1 MQKQKNRRFTINNQ
15 KKVLVLLFAVLVA
28 FAVLFGR
35 IVWLIRNNET
45 EYQKQILSQRS
56 YDSKT
61 LPARRGDIVDSKGVK
76 LATCEKV
83 YNLVV
88 DASVMTTRDGK
99 YVDKTLEALGQCF
112 PQLNIADIRQF
123 VLQNPRNQWHVVLKK
138 LTFDEISEFKVMQ
151 SEDDEIKGIWFEEE
165 FRRVYPGGSLAADV
179 IGFTRSDNQGL
190 YGLEEYYNKELNGTD
205 GRTYGYLDDDL
216 NLQRTVKPAVDGY
229 TIHSTLDFN
238 VQSIVEKYLKKFN
251 DEHMDHA
258 HPGNGAENLGC
269 IVMEVNTGNILAMAS
284 YPTFDLNDTKN
295 TAALLGS
302 PQVEQVDKEN
312 GYFEIKKTGNYID
325 QALLD
330 SMTPEETLVNLNYL
344 WKNYCITSSYEPGS
358 TFKPFTVA
366 AALETDSIAPDSY
379 YECLGSWQ
387 VGPHN
392 IHCHNRYGDGTISL
406 RTAVAQSCNVAMMK
420 IATTMGAE
428 KFCKFQ
434 SAFNFGL
441 KTNIDLAGEARTADF
456 LRSADEMQPADLA
469 TYSFGQNFNVT
480 MIQLITG
487 FCSLINGG
495 YYYEPHMV
503 SKITNS
509 SGVTVKSFEPR
520 ILKQTIS
527 ASTSDLIREFCQ
539 AVVTEGTGKQA
550 RPAGYMIGGK
560 TGTAQTYPRD
570 GHDFVVSFIGF
581 APVDDPQ
588 IAIYVVV
595 DRVNEGKQD
604 NVGYART
611 LVRDMLTEILPYE
624 NIFMTEELSAKEEKE
639 LEQRKLENTLQYGKA
654 LESSE
659 TPAEEPEEESKEV
672 EAAWKKFPV
681 DAETGYLKDPNTGEL
696 LDPDTGD
703 PVEGGGQ
710 AALEADLA
718 NSEIQSQKYSH

>member
-1 MQKQKNRRFTINNQ
+1 MIK
-15 KKVLVLLFAVLVA
+15 
-28 FAVLFGR
+28 
-35 IVWLIRNNET
+35 NNET
-45 EYQKQILSQRS
+45 EYQKQVLSQRS

-88 DASVMTTRDGK
+88 DASVMTTKEGK
-99 YVDKTLEALGQCF
+99 YIEPTLTVLGQCF
-112 PQLNIADIRQF
+112 PQLDIAQIRSF
-123 VLQNPRNQWHVVLKK
+123 VKADPSNQWHVVLKK
-138 LTFDEISEFKVMQ
+138 LTFDEISEFLAIQ
-151 SEDDEIKGIWFEEE
+151 SENKEVKGIWFEEE

-179 IGFTRSDNQGL
+179 IGFTRTDNHGL
-190 YGLEEYYNKELNGTD
+190 YGLEEFYNTELNGVD

-229 TIHSTLDFN
+229 TIHSTLDSN

-251 DEHMDHA
+251 EEHKDHA

-295 TAALLGS
+295 VDALLGMV
-302 PQVEQVDKEN
+302 QVEQVDKEN
-312 GYFEIKKTGNYID
+312 GYFEIKKTGKYINEE
-325 QALLD
+325 LLA
-330 SMTPEETLVNLNYL
+330 SMTDEEVLTNLNYL

-366 AALETDSIAPDSY
+366 AALETDSISPDSY

-406 RTAVAQSCNVAMMK
+406 KTAVAQSCNVAMMK

-428 KFCKFQ
+428 KFSKFQ
-434 SAFNFGL
+434 QAFNFGL

-456 LRSADEMQPADLA
+456 LRSADEMDPSDLA

-480 MIQLITG
+480 MIQLATG

-509 SGVTVKSFEPR
+509 SGVTVKSIEPR

-527 ASTSDLIREFCQ
+527 ASTSELIREYCT
-539 AVVTEGTGKQA
+539 AVVTEGTGKAA
-550 RPAGYMIGGK
+550 RPAGYLIGGK
-560 TGTAQTYPRD
+560 TGTAQTYPRE
-570 GHDFVVSFIGF
+570 GNDFVVSFIGF

-588 IAIYVVV
+588 ILVYVVV
-595 DRVNEGKQD
+595 DRVNEYKQD
-604 NVGYART
+604 NVGYAREI
-611 LVRDMLTEILPYE
+611 VRNIFTEVLPYE
-624 NIFMTEELSAKEEKE
+624 NIFMTEELSAKEQKE
-639 LEQRKLENTLQYGKA
+639 LEDRQLEITLQYGKA
-654 LESSE
+654 LEN
-659 TPAEEPEEESKEV
+659 PDQPEETQEETVQEKEPV
-672 EAAWKKFPV
+672 WKSFPI
-681 DAETGYLKDPNTGEL
+681 DPATGCRKDPNTGEL

-703 PVEGGGQ
+703 PIT
-710 AALEADLA
+710 ATMKSIDF
-718 NSEIQSQKYSH
+718 

>member
-1 MQKQKNRRFTINNQ
+1 MIK
-15 KKVLVLLFAVLVA
+15 
-28 FAVLFGR
+28 
-35 IVWLIRNNET
+35 NNET
-45 EYQKQILSQRS
+45 EYQKQVLSQRS

-88 DASVMTTRDGK
+88 DASVMTTKEGK
-99 YVDKTLEALGQCF
+99 YIEPTLTVLGQCF
-112 PQLNIADIRQF
+112 PQLDIAQIRSF
-123 VLQNPRNQWHVVLKK
+123 VKADPSNQWHVFLKQ
-138 LTFDEISEFKVMQ
+138 LTFDEISEFLAIQ
-151 SEDDEIKGIWFEEE
+151 SENKEVKGIWFEEE

-179 IGFTRSDNQGL
+179 IGFTRTDNHGL
-190 YGLEEYYNKELNGTD
+190 YGLEEFYNTELNGVD

-229 TIHSTLDFN
+229 TIHSTLDSN

-251 DEHMDHA
+251 EEHKDHA

-295 TAALLGS
+295 VDALLGMV
-302 PQVEQVDKEN
+302 QVEQVDKEN
-312 GYFEIKKTGNYID
+312 GYFEIKKTGKYINEE
-325 QALLD
+325 LLA
-330 SMTPEETLVNLNYL
+330 SMTDEEVLTNLNYL

-366 AALETDSIAPDSY
+366 AALETDSISPDSY

-406 RTAVAQSCNVAMMK
+406 KTAVAQSCNVAMMK

-428 KFCKFQ
+428 KFSKFQ
-434 SAFNFGL
+434 QAFNFGL

-456 LRSADEMQPADLA
+456 LRSADEMDPSDLA

-480 MIQLITG
+480 MIQLATG

-509 SGVTVKSFEPR
+509 SGVTVKSIEPR

-527 ASTSDLIREFCQ
+527 ASTSELIREYCT
-539 AVVTEGTGKQA
+539 AVVTEGTGKAA
-550 RPAGYMIGGK
+550 RPAGYLIGGK
-560 TGTAQTYPRD
+560 TGTAQTYPRE
-570 GHDFVVSFIGF
+570 GNDFVVSFIGF

-588 IAIYVVV
+588 ILVYVVV
-595 DRVNEGKQD
+595 DRVNEYKQD
-604 NVGYART
+604 NVGYAREI
-611 LVRDMLTEILPYE
+611 VRNIFTEVLPYE
-624 NIFMTEELSAKEEKE
+624 NIFMTEELSAKEQKE
-639 LEQRKLENTLQYGKA
+639 LEDRQLEITLQYGKA
-654 LESSE
+654 LEN
-659 TPAEEPEEESKEV
+659 PDQPEETQEETVQEKEPV
-672 EAAWKKFPV
+672 WKSFPI
-681 DAETGYLKDPNTGEL
+681 DPATGCRKDPNTGEL

-703 PVEGGGQ
+703 PIT
-710 AALEADLA
+710 ATMKSIDF
-718 NSEIQSQKYSH
+718 

>member
-1 MQKQKNRRFTINNQ
+1 MQKQKTKQFGRISQ
-15 KKVLVLLFAVLVA
+15 KKVLVLFFLVLAAFIFLFA
-28 FAVLFGR
+28 R
-35 IVWLIRNNET
+35 IVSLIKNNEM
-45 EYQKQILSQRS
+45 EYQKQVLSQRS
-56 YDSKT
+56 YDSRT

-88 DASVMTTRDGK
+88 DASVMTTKDGK
-99 YVDKTLEALGQCF
+99 YIETTLEALGQCF
-112 PQLNIADIRQF
+112 PQLDVSEIRTF
-123 VLQNPRNQWHVVLKK
+123 VKQNPGNQWHVVLKK
-138 LTFDEISEFKVMQ
+138 LTFDEISEFKALQ
-151 SEDDEIKGIWFEEE
+151 SENKEIKGIWFEEE
-165 FRRVYPGGSLAADV
+165 FRRVYPGGSLAADA
-179 IGFTRSDNQGL
+179 IGFTRTDNHGL
-190 YGLEEYYNKELNGTD
+190 YGLEEYYNKELNGVD

-229 TIHSTLDFN
+229 TVHSTLDVN
-238 VQSIVEKYLKKFN
+238 IQSIVEKYLLKFN
-251 DEHMDHA
+251 EDHKDHH

-295 TAALLGS
+295 LSALLGTV
-302 PQVEQVDKEN
+302 QVEQVDKEN
-312 GYFEIKKTGNYID
+312 GYFEIKKTGKYID
-325 QALLD
+325 QELLD
-330 SMTPEETLVNLNYL
+330 SMTDDELMTNLNYL

-366 AALETDSIAPDSY
+366 AALETDSISTDSY

-406 RTAVAQSCNVAMMK
+406 KTAVAQSCNVAMMK

-428 KFCKFQ
+428 KFSKFQ
-434 SAFNFGL
+434 QAFNFGL
-441 KTNIDLAGEARTADF
+441 KTNVDLAGEARTADF
-456 LRSADEMQPADLA
+456 LRSADEMDPSDLA

-480 MIQLITG
+480 MIQLATG

-509 SGVTVKSFEPR
+509 SGVTVKNIEPR

-527 ASTSDLIREFCQ
+527 ASTSERIREYCK
-539 AVVTEGTGKQA
+539 AVVTEGTGKAA

-560 TGTAQTYPRD
+560 TGTAQTYPRE
-570 GHDFVVSFIGF
+570 GNDFVVSFIGY
-581 APVDDPQ
+581 APADDPQ
-588 IAIYVVV
+588 ILVYVVV
-595 DRVNEGKQD
+595 DRVNEAKQD
-604 NVGYART
+604 NVGYAREI
-611 LVRDMLTEILPYE
+611 VRNIFTEVLPYE
-624 NIFMTEELSAKEEKE
+624 NIFMTEELSDKEKKE
-639 LEQRKLENTLQYGKA
+639 LEERKLENTLKYGKA
-654 LESSE
+654 MENPDEGSSE
-659 TPAEEPEEESKEV
+659 TNEGEQEKDP
-672 EAAWKKFPV
+672 AWKSFPV
-681 DAETGYLKDPNTGEL
+681 DPSTGYRKDPSTGEL

-703 PVEGGGQ
+703 PVKGT
-710 AALEADLA
+710 
-718 NSEIQSQKYSH
+718 YSAVDF

>member
-1 MQKQKNRRFTINNQ
+1 
-15 KKVLVLLFAVLVA
+15 
-28 FAVLFGR
+28 
-35 IVWLIRNNET
+35 
-45 EYQKQILSQRS
+45 
-56 YDSKT
+56 
-61 LPARRGDIVDSKGVK
+61 
-76 LATCEKV
+76 
-83 YNLVV
+83 
-88 DASVMTTRDGK
+88 MTTKEGK
-99 YVDKTLEALGQCF
+99 YIEPTLTVLGQCF
-112 PQLNIADIRQF
+112 PQLDIAQIRSF
-123 VLQNPRNQWHVVLKK
+123 VKADPSNQWHVFLKQ
-138 LTFDEISEFKVMQ
+138 LTFDEISEFLAIQ
-151 SEDDEIKGIWFEEE
+151 SENKEVKGIWFEEE

-179 IGFTRSDNQGL
+179 IGFTRTDNHGL
-190 YGLEEYYNKELNGTD
+190 YGLEEFYNTELNGVD

-229 TIHSTLDFN
+229 TIHSTLDSN

-251 DEHMDHA
+251 EEHKDHA

-295 TAALLGS
+295 VDALLGMV
-302 PQVEQVDKEN
+302 QVEQVDKEN
-312 GYFEIKKTGNYID
+312 GYFEIKKTGKYINEE
-325 QALLD
+325 LLA
-330 SMTPEETLVNLNYL
+330 SMTDEEVLTNLNYL

-366 AALETDSIAPDSY
+366 AALETDSISPDSY

-406 RTAVAQSCNVAMMK
+406 KTAVAQSCNVAMMK

-428 KFCKFQ
+428 KFSKFQ
-434 SAFNFGL
+434 QAFNFGL

-456 LRSADEMQPADLA
+456 LRSADEMDPSDLA

-480 MIQLITG
+480 MIQLATG

-509 SGVTVKSFEPR
+509 SGVTVKSIEPR

-527 ASTSDLIREFCQ
+527 ASTSELIREYCT
-539 AVVTEGTGKQA
+539 AVVTEGTGKAA
-550 RPAGYMIGGK
+550 RPAGYLIGGK
-560 TGTAQTYPRD
+560 TGTAQTYPRE
-570 GHDFVVSFIGF
+570 GNDFVVSFIGF

-588 IAIYVVV
+588 ILVYVVV
-595 DRVNEGKQD
+595 DRVNEYKQD
-604 NVGYART
+604 NVGYAREI
-611 LVRDMLTEILPYE
+611 VRNIFTEVLPYE
-624 NIFMTEELSAKEEKE
+624 NIFMTEELSAKEQKE
-639 LEQRKLENTLQYGKA
+639 LEDRQLEITLQYGKA
-654 LESSE
+654 LEN
-659 TPAEEPEEESKEV
+659 PDQPEETQEETVQEKEPV
-672 EAAWKKFPV
+672 WKSFPI
-681 DAETGYLKDPNTGEL
+681 DPATGCRKDPNTGEL

-703 PVEGGGQ
+703 PIT
-710 AALEADLA
+710 ATMKSIDF
-718 NSEIQSQKYSH
+718 